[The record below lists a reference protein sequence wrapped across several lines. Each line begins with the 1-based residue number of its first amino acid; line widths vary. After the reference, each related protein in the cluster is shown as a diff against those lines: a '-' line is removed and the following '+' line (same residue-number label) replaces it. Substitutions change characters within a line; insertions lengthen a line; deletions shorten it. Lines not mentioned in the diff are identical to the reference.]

1 MKVRMKNN
9 PNITGISNKFN
20 TSSTGEVIIY
30 FDDFEN
36 LDGTDSVYISDL
48 EVFITKNKLFLLN
61 KPIIPECTS
70 VGHWIPMNEAFKNKD
85 LIIDNYNIYFFEPK
99 DNEEKN
105 RGYRLTEHDLDVLNA
120 SMEDTG
126 SAPQFY

>member
-48 EVFITKNKLFLLN
+48 EVFITKNKLFLLRKN
-61 KPIIPECTS
+61 GIEKWTPI
-70 VGHWIPMNEAFKNKD
+70 GHWIPMDEAFKNKD
-85 LIIDNYNIYFFEPK
+85 LITDNYNTTFFEPEN
-99 DNEEKN
+99 DEEKK
-105 RGYRLTEHDLDVLNA
+105 RGYRLTDYDLAKLKAESFD
-120 SMEDTG
+120 
-126 SAPQFY
+126 